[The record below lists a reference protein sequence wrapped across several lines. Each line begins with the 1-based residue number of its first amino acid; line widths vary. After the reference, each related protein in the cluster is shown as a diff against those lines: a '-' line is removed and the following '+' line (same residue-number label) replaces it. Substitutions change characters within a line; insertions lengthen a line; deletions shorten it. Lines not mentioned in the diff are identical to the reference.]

1 MNDSVTETKANL
13 LRRLLAL
20 LYDAILIIGIYMSYV
35 ILITYL
41 NGSALVNKIEI
52 LFLQFSVVAF
62 IFIFYC
68 YFWKFNKGQTLGM
81 QVWKIKLVGAI
92 NESISLKTMIF
103 RCFLSLLFSILFL
116 SNFIFIIFNKER
128 KTIGDYF
135 SVTRIL
141 RVY

>member
-1 MNDSVTETKANL
+1 M
-13 LRRLLAL
+13 
-20 LYDAILIIGIYMSYV
+20 IL
-35 ILITYL
+35 
-41 NGSALVNKIEI
+41 SALNEKIIVKGGGHKMAGGFTIDENKIEI
-52 LFLQFSVVAF
+52 LFLQFSFIAL

-81 QVWKIKLVGAI
+81 QVWKIKLVGTI
-92 NESISLKTMIF
+92 NETISLKTMIF

-135 SVTRIL
+135 SGTRIL

>member
-20 LYDAILIIGIYMSYV
+20 LYDAILIGIYMSYV

-41 NGSALVNKIEI
+41 NGSALENKIEI
-52 LFLQFSVVAF
+52 LFLQFSFIAL

-135 SVTRIL
+135 SGTRIL